1 MKDLTLTLDRG
12 PRQQRRQIMSSGII
26 RQGQLQQHRRFII
39 SITKPFPF
47 TGKLALCGL
56 NIALNF
62 TT

>member
-1 MKDLTLTLDRG
+1 
-12 PRQQRRQIMSSGII
+12 MSSGII